1 MRGPLFFQGVIE
13 RTWRLGVLGQA
24 QLGRRLDVAVNAGW
38 NLIANSGHQPG
49 VSRARFA
56 GTASVQ
62 FQFGGPVHLPD

>member
-1 MRGPLFFQGVIE
+1 
-13 RTWRLGVLGQA
+13 VLGQA